1 MKRIKHMSRTKKFV
15 AAGLTVGLTLG
26 IAGAAFAFFT
36 GTGTGAGHASVGA
49 NTGWKVT
56 LSSDNTGSLY
66 PGTGSETLSYTI
78 QNTGGG
84 NQELTSVTAALVTDS
99 SGLAETGNPAS
110 YITGCYA
117 GWFTATASAPMNQA
131 STVYLLNT
139 EIAPGGWAYGTVK
152 VTMTDEPFS
161 QDGCIGATPN
171 ITLSVG

>member
-26 IAGAAFAFFT
+26 LAGAAFAFFT
-36 GTGTGAGHASVGA
+36 GTGTGSGHASVGA
-49 NTGWKVT
+49 NTGWAVT

-84 NQELTSVTAALVTDS
+84 NQQLTSVTAALVTDS

-117 GWFTATASAPMNQA
+117 GWFTATASPPVNSSNA
-131 STVYLLNT
+131 TVLGS
-139 EIAPGGWAYGTVK
+139 EIAPGNWAYGTVK
-152 VTMTDEPFS
+152 VTMTDTTGS